1 MKHKTFKKTKYR
13 KKWTKPLQNHK
24 TTKKPHHINTDII
37 IRNTRDTLKIQNYN
51 KSYVI
56 HEKHIKII
64 GLDITKLKNL
74 LETKYGLKLDTSK
87 NAPLK
92 NHLFGIFG
100 TAFYKT
106 QFYMGFGFNLMEDIT
121 NKYLLYYTLK
131 YNFPVMFEKYVPNF
145 YILKIN
151 MKYEDFKHKI
161 YIARPVEAHLGSGKD
176 IIIVD
181 NETKFNEAKKLIL
194 KYPDG
199 VNMTEYIE
207 NIALYNG
214 RKMHLRSYFMITV
227 IDNVFNSYLLDSGN
241 IYLAKLQYKKGDY
254 NNPDIHDTHF
264 KSTGAKLFYP
274 KDFEGNMK
282 PTINQEIYY
291 EKILPQMR
299 DILYY
304 VSRIAFSNIKLYNNT
319 KNAYV
324 ICGVDFMIRND
335 YSVFMLEVNGK
346 FTGYSE
352 IMIEPFI
359 STYFKWL
366 DDLVLCHLNPIHCN
380 DTKTNNTKTNNTKQE
395 NYNSL
400 SNKPIYTSSII

>member
-1 MKHKTFKKTKYR
+1 MKKTYKKLKLHKLNKSHKLHKLNKQHKYNSI
-13 KKWTKPLQNHK
+13 KNE
-24 TTKKPHHINTDII
+24 NE
-37 IRNTRDTLKIQNYN
+37 NNIQSYN
-51 KSYVI
+51 KTYI
-56 HEKHIKII
+56 INEKYIKTID
-64 GLDITKLKNL
+64 LDITKLKDL
-74 LETKYGLKLDTSK
+74 LENKYGLKLDTSK
-87 NAPLK
+87 NSTLH

-106 QFYMGFGFNLMEDIT
+106 KFYMGLGFDMTEVIT
-121 NKYLLYYTLK
+121 NKYLLHYNLKTLFK
-131 YNFPVMFEKYVPNF
+131 KEYLNLIPNF
-145 YILKIN
+145 FKLTNNI
-151 MKYEDFKHKI
+151 KYENLQNKL
-161 YIARPVEAHLGSGKD
+161 YIARPVGDYAVSGKD
-176 IIIVD
+176 IIIVN
-181 NETKFNEAKKLIL
+181 NETALENSKKLIL
-194 KYPDG
+194 KYPNG
-199 VNMTEYIE
+199 VIMTEYIE

-214 RKMHLRSYFMITV
+214 RKIHLRSYFMITV

-254 NNPDIHDTHF
+254 GNPDIHDTHF

-274 KDFEGNMK
+274 KDFEGNLK
-282 PTINQEIYY
+282 PTINQQIYY

-304 VSRIAFSNIKLYNNT
+304 VSRIAASKFKLYNNT

-324 ICGVDFMIRND
+324 VCGVDFMIRDD
-335 YSVFMLEVNGK
+335 YRVFLLEVNNK

-352 IMIEPFI
+352 IMIEPFF

-380 DTKTNNTKTNNTKQE
+380 DTKTKHKTQE

-400 SNKPIYTSSII
+400 SNIPIYTSKI